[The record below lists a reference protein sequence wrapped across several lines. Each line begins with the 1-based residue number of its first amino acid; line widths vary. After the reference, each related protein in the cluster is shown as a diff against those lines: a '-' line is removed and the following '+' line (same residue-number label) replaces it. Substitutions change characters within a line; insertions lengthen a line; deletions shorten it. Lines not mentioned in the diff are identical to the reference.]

1 MSLLDN
7 EAQLFFKTYK
17 RLALDVDRGDGCYLY
32 TKDGRKYLD
41 MFSGLAVNALGYNH
55 PGIIAAI
62 EKQIRK
68 YIHLSNFF
76 VQGPQV
82 DLAERLLRLAKFQK
96 IFFTNSGT
104 EAIEGTIKLVRKWG
118 KAKNKTT
125 IFGMSNGFSGRT
137 MGSLSIMDKEKYREG
152 YGPFLENCG
161 HVEFNN
167 VGDLKTKIDDATAAV
182 FLEFVQGEGGVVPV
196 SAEFVTA
203 LQALREKHGFLI
215 VADEIQS
222 GIFRTGR
229 LFAFQHYNFT
239 PDIVTIAKPIGGGLP
254 LGAILGNEKVAEVW
268 THGVHGTT
276 FGGNPVACAAGI
288 AVIDALTTE
297 EMVRHIEEASDYLF
311 ARLQSLKQ
319 RFSIIKEVRGFGFMV
334 GVELTVESGPL
345 VDAMLDDG
353 VLVNSTAGNVVRIL
367 PPLVA
372 GKKEID
378 LLLTTFESTLKKN
391 YGLV

>member
-1 MSLLDN
+1 MNLHDT
-7 EAQLFFKTYK
+7 EARLFFKTYK
-17 RLALDVDRGDGCYLY
+17 RLALDVDRGEGCYLY
-32 TKDGRKYLD
+32 TKDGKKYLD

-82 DLAERLLRLAKFQK
+82 ELANRLLHLAKFQR

-118 KAKNKTT
+118 KAKNKTA

-161 HVEFNN
+161 HVEFNDAE
-167 VGDLKTKIDDATAAV
+167 DLRKNIDDSTAAV
-182 FLEFVQGEGGVVPV
+182 FLEFIQGEGGVVPV
-196 SAEFVTA
+196 SSEFVAT
-203 LQALREKHGFLI
+203 LESLRQKHGFLV

-222 GIFRTGR
+222 GIFRTGK
-229 LFAFQHYNFT
+229 LFAFQHYNFI

-254 LGAILGNEKVAEVW
+254 LGAILGNEKVGEVW
-268 THGVHGTT
+268 TYGVHGTT

-288 AVIDALTTE
+288 AVIDELTTK
-297 EMVRHIEEASDYLF
+297 EMESHISDVSDYLF
-311 ARLQSLKQ
+311 TQLHLLQKKV
-319 RFSIIKEVRGFGFMV
+319 RIIKEVRGKGFMI
-334 GVELTVESGPL
+334 GVELTVESAPV
-345 VDAMLDDG
+345 VDAMLSKG
-353 VLVNSTAGNVVRIL
+353 VLVNSTATNVVRIL
-367 PPLVA
+367 PPLIATKQEVDA
-372 GKKEID
+372 
-378 LLLTTFESTLKKN
+378 LLKTFENALTEYSHV
-391 YGLV
+391 G

>member
-17 RLALDVDRGDGCYLY
+17 RLTLEVDRGDGCYLY
-32 TKDGRKYLD
+32 TKDGKKYLD

-62 EKQIRK
+62 EIQIRK

-82 DLAERLLRLAKFQK
+82 ELAERLLRLAKLQR

-167 VGDLKTKIDDATAAV
+167 VGDLKAKVDDSTAAV
-182 FLEFVQGEGGVVPV
+182 VLEFVQGEGGVVAV

-203 LQALREKHGFLI
+203 LESLREKHGFLV

-222 GIFRTGR
+222 GIFRTGK
-229 LFAFQHYNFT
+229 LFAFQHYKFT

-288 AVIDALTTE
+288 AVIDALTTNRMAGRINE
-297 EMVRHIEEASDYLF
+297 SSKYLF
-311 ARLQSLKQ
+311 AQLDSLKN
-319 RFSIIKEVRGFGFMV
+319 RFPIIKEVRGFGFMV

-345 VDAMLDDG
+345 VDAMLEDG
-353 VLVNSTAGNVVRIL
+353 VLVNSTASTVVRIL
-367 PPLVA
+367 PPLIA
-372 GKKEID
+372 GKEEID
-378 LLLTTFESTLKKN
+378 ILLASFERVLTKHTGE
-391 YGLV
+391 

>member
-1 MSLLDN
+1 MSILEN

-17 RLALDVDRGDGCYLY
+17 RLSLDVDRGDGCYLY

-76 VQGPQV
+76 VQEPQV
-82 DLAERLLRLAKFQK
+82 ELADRLLRLAKFQK

-161 HVEFNN
+161 YVEFND
-167 VGDLKTKIDDATAAV
+167 VDDLRKKVDDATAAI

-203 LQALREKHGFLI
+203 LQSLREKHGFLV

-222 GIFRTGR
+222 GIFRTGT
-229 LFAFQHYNFT
+229 LFAFQHYKFT

-254 LGAILGNEKVAEVW
+254 LGAILGNEKVADVW

-288 AVIDALTTE
+288 AVIDALTTNR
-297 EMVRHIEEASDYLF
+297 MAGRIGEASKYLF
-311 ARLQSLKQ
+311 AQLDSLKK
-319 RFSIIKEVRGFGFMV
+319 RFPIIKDVRGYGFMV

-345 VDAMLDDG
+345 VDAMLEDG
-353 VLVNSTAGNVVRIL
+353 VLVNSTANTVVRIL
-367 PPLVA
+367 PPLIA
-372 GKKEID
+372 GKEEID
-378 LLLTTFESTLKKN
+378 ILLASFERVLTKHAKK
-391 YGLV
+391 

>member
-17 RLALDVDRGDGCYLY
+17 RLTLDVDRGDGCYLY
-32 TKDGRKYLD
+32 TRDGRKYLD

-62 EKQIRK
+62 ENQIKK

-76 VQGPQV
+76 VQEPQV
-82 DLAERLLRLAKFQK
+82 DLAERLLRLSKFQRL
-96 IFFTNSGT
+96 FFTNSGT

-118 KAKNKTT
+118 KAKKKTT

-161 HVEFNN
+161 HVEFND
-167 VGDLKTKIDDATAAV
+167 VDDLRKKVDDATAAV
-182 FLEFVQGEGGVVPV
+182 FLEFIQGEGGVVPV

-203 LQALREKHGFLI
+203 LQSLREKHGFLI

-222 GIFRTGR
+222 GIFRTGM
-229 LFAFQHYNFT
+229 LFAFQHYKFT

-254 LGAILGNEKVAEVW
+254 LGAILGNEKVANVW

-288 AVIDALTTE
+288 AVIDALTTNR
-297 EMVRHIEEASDYLF
+297 MAGRINEASKYLF
-311 ARLQSLKQ
+311 AQLDLLKS
-319 RFSIIKEVRGFGFMV
+319 RFPVIKEVRGFGFMV

-345 VDAMLDDG
+345 VDAMLEDG
-353 VLVNSTAGNVVRIL
+353 VLVNSTAGTVVRIL
-367 PPLVA
+367 PPLIA
-372 GKKEID
+372 GKEEID
-378 LLLTTFESTLKKN
+378 ILLASFERVLANHGQK
-391 YGLV
+391 

>member
-1 MSLLDN
+1 
-7 EAQLFFKTYK
+7 
-17 RLALDVDRGDGCYLY
+17 
-32 TKDGRKYLD
+32 

-82 DLAERLLRLAKFQK
+82 ELAERLLRLSKFQK
-96 IFFTNSGT
+96 LFFTNSGT

-125 IFGMSNGFSGRT
+125 IFGMSNGFSGRS

-161 HVEFNN
+161 YVEFNN
-167 VGDLKTKIDDATAAV
+167 VGDLKVKVDDATAAV

-203 LQALREKHGFLI
+203 LQSLREKHGFLI

-222 GIFRTGR
+222 GIFRTGK

-254 LGAILGNEKVAEVW
+254 LGAILGNEKVADVW

-288 AVIDALTTE
+288 AVIDALTAE
-297 EMVRHIEEASDYLF
+297 EMGRHIEEASGYLF
-311 ARLQSLKQ
+311 ARLQSLKEK
-319 RFSIIKEVRGFGFMV
+319 FSIIKEVRGYGFMV

-345 VDAMLDDG
+345 VDAMLEDG

-378 LLLTTFESTLKKN
+378 ILLASFEHVLTNHAKK
-391 YGLV
+391 